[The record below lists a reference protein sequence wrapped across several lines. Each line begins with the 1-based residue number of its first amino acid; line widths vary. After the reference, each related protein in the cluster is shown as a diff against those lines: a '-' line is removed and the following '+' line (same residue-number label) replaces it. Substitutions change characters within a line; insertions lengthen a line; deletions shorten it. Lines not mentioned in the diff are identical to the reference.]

1 MWLFSTHVCA
11 HLKAIYPLVRGQ
23 AVSVPFRQAP
33 RQVVSRVCV
42 YVCFVHGSGTTLCLL
57 ARPARIVRSV
67 DSEPV
72 QNTLPAAYYIALFVH
87 LRARGPPS
95 RSWAQL
101 LCARVSISQSA
112 AIAAP
117 VHHLGNRSSTA
128 AAAATLSGS
137 PFASAGRKWAEWR
150 KLKRRWNTNTFYMC
164 WDHHHPPF
172 PGVGSFCS
180 PCTKEGLHAWPS
192 TGRRRSLEFLG
203 ADPKIPTR
211 NSFNN
216 VKAETR
222 DKAPAGGNG
231 FFLIKGVHFSFARFG
246 VPFCARL
253 LVTLASIRCAKSA

>member
-1 MWLFSTHVCA
+1 MRALESYLPVSARPGRFSTFPPGTPAGCA
-11 HLKAIYPLVRGQ
+11 
-23 AVSVPFRQAP
+23 
-33 RQVVSRVCV
+33 VCV
-42 YVCFVHGSGTTLCLL
+42 CVCFVHGSGTTLCLL

-128 AAAATLSGS
+128 AAAAATLSGF
-137 PFASAGRKWAEWR
+137 PVASAGRKWAEWR
-150 KLKRRWNTNTFYMC
+150 KLKHTAVGIQTTGTHRRTFYMC
-164 WDHHHPPF
+164 WDHHHHPPS

-180 PCTKEGLHAWPS
+180 PCRRKDCTRGPAPDVVDRWNFWGLTPKSPRETVS
-192 TGRRRSLEFLG
+192 T
-203 ADPKIPTR
+203 T
-211 NSFNN
+211 
-216 VKAETR
+216 
-222 DKAPAGGNG
+222 
-231 FFLIKGVHFSFARFG
+231 
-246 VPFCARL
+246 
-253 LVTLASIRCAKSA
+253 